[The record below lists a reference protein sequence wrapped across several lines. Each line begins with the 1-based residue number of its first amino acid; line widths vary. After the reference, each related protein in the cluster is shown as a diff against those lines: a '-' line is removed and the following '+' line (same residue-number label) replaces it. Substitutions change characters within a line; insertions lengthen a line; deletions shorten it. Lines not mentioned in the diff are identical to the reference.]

1 MSAILENA
9 AFPFVMVAL
18 IAGFSYYR
26 FRKNGGNPAG
36 GDTHGHDNS
45 WTDSGD
51 SGGGD
56 GGD

>member
-36 GDTHGHDNS
+36 GDNHGHDS